1 MLEINNFKTN
11 NDQLFW
17 NDYNKIFN
25 KEGTKKIRIA
35 EKFYKDNLKFF
46 EKFHVQK

>member
-1 MLEINNFKTN
+1 MTN
-11 NDQLFW
+11 CFGMTITK
-17 NDYNKIFN
+17 YSIK
-25 KEGTKKIRIA
+25 KHKKIRIV